1 MKTEK
6 PRRETARLA
15 GEQGGWGAVA
25 ASSWRQVKYNRVNLA
40 AGAFAYRWFLAIFPL
55 IIAPLGVASLVSL
68 PRHVVVSLIHGF
80 GDALPSGAAQ
90 VFTTAITHTSG
101 GTGGDWA
108 ATVTASVVALWSA
121 LSGMVIVEEGL
132 DMAFGL
138 ARDRTFL
145 AKRLAAFPLLL
156 GGVVLGSGASAL
168 VVFGGPIGRSL
179 RPSVPFAGDA
189 FVLLWTVS
197 RWVVALALI
206 NLLFSLLY
214 SLAPN
219 WPKVSWR
226 WSSVG
231 SFVATFIWAV
241 VSLGFSLY
249 ATDFSSYGRTYGAFA
264 GVAILVFWLYLTG
277 LAILIG
283 GEVDAAL
290 GRLRAG
296 ATTTSTPDAGGH
308 EAPTRPVP

>member
-1 MKTEK
+1 MSLERS
-6 PRRETARLA
+6 RRDTARLVA
-15 GEQGGWGAVA
+15 EQGGWGAVA
-25 ASSWRQVKYNRVNLA
+25 ASSWRQVRYNRVNLA
-40 AGAFAYRWFLAIFPL
+40 AGAFAYRWFLAVFPL
-55 IIAPLGVASLVSL
+55 IIALLGVASLVSL

-90 VFTTAITHTSG
+90 VFTTAITHTGRG
-101 GTGGDWA
+101 GGGDWA
-108 ATVTASVVALWSA
+108 ATVAASVVALWSA

-132 DMAFGL
+132 DVAFGL

-145 AKRLAAFPLLL
+145 AKRVAAIPLVV

-168 VVFGGPIGRSL
+168 VVFGGPLGRSL

-189 FVLLWTVS
+189 FVVLWTVS

-214 SLAPN
+214 SLGPN
-219 WPKVSWR
+219 WAKVSWR
-226 WSSVG
+226 WSSAG
-231 SFVATFIWAV
+231 SLVATSMWAV

-249 ATDFSSYGRTYGAFA
+249 ATDSSSYGRTYGAFA

-290 GRLRAG
+290 GRLRDG
-296 ATTTSTPDAGGH
+296 ATAKPATDLEGR
-308 EAPTRPVP
+308 EVPTRPVP